1 MSSLL
6 FPPPCTIQIS
16 IITQSFLL
24 ISVISQDMRMTY
36 ETEISSLKVII
47 LEEKAVRAEMA
58 RRHKAELE
66 DLKKDI
72 AEKVGEWDAYVT

>member
-1 MSSLL
+1 
-6 FPPPCTIQIS
+6 
-16 IITQSFLL
+16 
-24 ISVISQDMRMTY
+24 MTY

-47 LEEKAVRAEMA
+47 LEEKAVRVEMA

-72 AEKVGEWDAYVT
+72 AEKVRQQS